1 MLKKTYWIPAAAA
14 ALVIS
19 LYAQAPQGGG
29 QGKGGGKGG
38 PPAGQMIQQLK
49 PNFYVVTGDG
59 GNTGVRVT
67 DAGLI
72 IVDTKNLGDQFY
84 DRLMEQIKS
93 VTNQPVKYVVVT
105 HVHQDHA
112 GNIQKFVDAG
122 AQVVTSEGLKANLAT
137 YTSAAGKP
145 GTPNVTYAKD
155 YTIKLGGAEADVHYY
170 GRAHTSGD
178 SFVYFPDLKIV
189 MTGDSVVG
197 VAPNVDFPQGGS
209 AVEWPRTIDNVLKL
223 DFDTCI
229 PGHSAPGKLTLSKA
243 DVQEFKNKWDTLDAR
258 AVELVKKG
266 TPKDQLLSQI
276 KTDDIGWNVTGAQW
290 NQPARLDA
298 FYEEL
303 SKAK

>member
-93 VTNQPVKYVVVT
+93 VTSQPVKYVVVT

-209 AVEWPRTIDNVLKL
+209 AVEWPKTIDNVLKL

-258 AVELVKKG
+258 AAELVKKG

>member
-1 MLKKTYWIPAAAA
+1 MLKKISIITAAAA
-14 ALVIS
+14 ALAGLI
-19 LYAQAPQGGG
+19 YA
-29 QGKGGGKGG
+29 QGKGGGKA
-38 PPAGQMIQQLK
+38 PAGQMIQQLK
-49 PNFYVVTGDG
+49 PGFYVVTGDG

-67 DAGLI
+67 DAGVIL
-72 IVDTKNLGDQFY
+72 VDTKNLGDQFY

-93 VTNQPVKYVVVT
+93 VTNQPVKYAVVT

-122 AQVVTSEGLKANLAT
+122 AQVVASEGLKANLAT

-145 GTPNVTYAKD
+145 GAPNVTYAKD
-155 YTIKLGGAEADVHYY
+155 YTIKLGGAEVDVHYY

-209 AVEWPRTIDNVLKL
+209 AVEWPKTIENVLKL
-223 DFDTCI
+223 DFETCV
-229 PGHSAPGKLTLSKA
+229 PGHSAPGKLTLTKA
-243 DVQEFKNKWDTLDAR
+243 EVQEFKNKWDTLDAR
-258 AVELVKKG
+258 AIELVKKG
-266 TPKDQLLSQI
+266 TPKDQLLGQI
-276 KTDDIGWNVTGAQW
+276 KTDDIGWNVTGGQW

-303 SKAK
+303 SKAR